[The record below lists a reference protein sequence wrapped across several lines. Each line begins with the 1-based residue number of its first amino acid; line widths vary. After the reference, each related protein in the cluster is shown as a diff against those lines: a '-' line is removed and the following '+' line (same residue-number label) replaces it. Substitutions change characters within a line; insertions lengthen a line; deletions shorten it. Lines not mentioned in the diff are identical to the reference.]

1 MKKFLIILF
10 ILEIVLI
17 FAIGALT
24 LMNNRSSPTGLVIK
38 EMPPGGNASLKI
50 LTKAV
55 CNEKSQHVI
64 CHDELFIKCKGEE
77 YLITENNFDNFN
89 ECNLKLNLSGLE
101 VNGEARFRKE
111 WRDPRK
117 NKSTLDDKVP

>member
-17 FAIGALT
+17 FAIVAFT
-24 LMNNRSSPTGLVIK
+24 LMNDKSAPTSFVVK
-38 EMPPGGNASLKI
+38 EMLSMDDASLKI

-64 CHDELFIKCKGEE
+64 CRDELFVKCMGKE

-101 VNGEARFRKE
+101 VNGEVRFRKE